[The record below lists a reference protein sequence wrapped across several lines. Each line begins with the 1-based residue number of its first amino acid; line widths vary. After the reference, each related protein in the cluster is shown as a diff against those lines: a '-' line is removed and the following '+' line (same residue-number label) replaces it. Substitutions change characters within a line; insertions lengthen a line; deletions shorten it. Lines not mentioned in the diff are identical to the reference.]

1 MDHFHYRDGS
11 LWCEE
16 IPARELAEQFGTPL
30 YVYSRA
36 TLLEHYDRLL
46 AAFRPADPLICYSVK
61 SCQNLAVC
69 RTLVERGAGMDVVS
83 GGELER
89 AWLAGC
95 DMQKVVYAGVGKTDP
110 EIRAALDGAR
120 SPFAGARAP
129 DGRRPEDRGP
139 IGWFNIES
147 EEEFEN
153 VSRIAAEMG
162 EGATARAALRVNPDV
177 DPQTH
182 RYTSTGKKET
192 KFGVD
197 LERALR
203 FFENY
208 GRDRHVTL
216 DALHI
221 HLGSPIY
228 DPGVYVEG
236 VKRVLGLID
245 ELAARGFAINTI
257 DIGGGFGA
265 DYETDRSP
273 VAIQYAGAILPLLKD
288 RIDAGLRIIIE
299 PGRTISANAGVLLA
313 RVQYVKTSGERRFAI
328 CDAGMHTLLRPA
340 LYEAFHFIWPAEPGP
355 RMAPSRREQVVDLPG
370 LAETDVVGPICE
382 SADFLAKGRMLPP
395 ARRGDLLAVFGA
407 GAYGMVMASN
417 YNTQP
422 LPAEVLVDGAAATL
436 IRPRQTIP
444 DLLAPE
450 TAALAELA
458 PAAPD
463 APLA

>member
-1 MDHFHYRDGS
+1 MDHFQYRDGS

-16 IPARELAEQFGTPL
+16 IPARDLAEQVGTPL

-36 TLLEHYDRLL
+36 TLLEHYDRLHT
-46 AAFRPADPLICYSVK
+46 AFRGADPLICYSIK

-110 EIRAALDGAR
+110 EIRAALDGR
-120 SPFAGARAP
+120 HSPFAGGRSP
-129 DGRRPEDRGP
+129 DGRRPEDRGA

-153 VSRIAAEMG
+153 ISRIAAEMG
-162 EGATARAALRVNPDV
+162 AGARAALRVNPDV
-177 DPQTH
+177 DPKTH

-197 LERALR
+197 LERALH
-203 FFENY
+203 FFETY
-208 GRDRHVTL
+208 GRDRRIAL

-245 ELAARGFAINTI
+245 ELASRGDRINTI

-273 VAIQYAGAILPLLKD
+273 IAIQYAGAILPLLRD
-288 RIDAGLRIIIE
+288 RIDGGLRIILE
-299 PGRTISANAGVLLA
+299 PGRMISANAGVLLTE
-313 RVQYVKTSGERRFAI
+313 VQYVKTSGERRFAI

-355 RMAPSRREQVVDLPG
+355 HMAPPRRTQVVDLPG
-370 LAETDVVGPICE
+370 LVETDVVGPICE

-395 ARRGDLLAVFGA
+395 ARRGDLLTVFAA

-417 YNTQP
+417 YNTHT

-436 IRPRQTIP
+436 VRPRQTVP
-444 DLLAPE
+444 ELLASE
-450 TAALAELA
+450 IAALTELA
-458 PAAPD
+458 PAPTGGQPA
-463 APLA
+463 

>member
-1 MDHFHYRDGS
+1 MDHFQYRDGS

-16 IPARELAEQFGTPL
+16 IPARDLAEQFGTPL
-30 YVYSRA
+30 YIYSRA
-36 TLLEHYDRLL
+36 TLLGHYDRLQT
-46 AAFRPADPLICYSVK
+46 AFAGADPLICYSIK
-61 SCQNLAVC
+61 SCQNLSVC

-110 EIRAALDGAR
+110 EIRAALDGR
-120 SPFAGARAP
+120 HSPFAGTRAP

-147 EEEFEN
+147 EQEFEN
-153 VSRIAAEMG
+153 VSRIAG
-162 EGATARAALRVNPDV
+162 ELGASARAALRINPDV
-177 DPQTH
+177 DPKTH

-203 FFENY
+203 FFEVY
-208 GRDRHVTL
+208 GRSERL
-216 DALHI
+216 RLSALHI

-228 DPGVYVEG
+228 DPAVYVEG
-236 VKRVLGLID
+236 VQRVLDLVD
-245 ELAARGFAINTI
+245 TLEARGFEIEAI

-265 DYETDRSP
+265 DYESNRSP
-273 VAIQYAGAILPLLKD
+273 LAIQYAGAILPLLKD
-288 RIDAGLRIIIE
+288 RIEAGLRIILE
-299 PGRTISANAGVLLA
+299 PGRMISANAGVLLA
-313 RVQYVKTSGERRFAI
+313 RVLYIKTSGERRFAI

-340 LYEAFHFIWPAEPGP
+340 LYEAFHFIWPADPGLAQTP
-355 RMAPSRREQVVDLPG
+355 PKRVQIVELPG
-370 LAETDVVGPICE
+370 LVETDVVGPICE

-395 ARRGDLLAVFGA
+395 AHRGDLLAVFGA
-407 GAYGMVMASN
+407 GAYGMTMASN

-436 IRPRQTIP
+436 VRPRQAIT

-450 TAALAELA
+450 IEACDFEPGGAFGT
-458 PAAPD
+458 
-463 APLA
+463 